1 MICVQLRQER
11 HEALEAR
18 LMPLLTELGL
28 SWNPIYRYAA
38 PNGAFRPRNLC
49 RASTVPKTEMR
60 PVEWEAPQFLYS
72 ASFRGLLALAGDQN
86 PCSSSPLLAEPETAS
101 RYGDSQC
108 AKLRW

>member
-18 LMPLLTELGL
+18 LMPLLTQLGL

-38 PNGAFRPRNLC
+38 PNGAFRPPNLC

-72 ASFRGLLALAGDQN
+72 ASFRGLRGIDQIEIPSHQLAKGFFRAFGHVI
-86 PCSSSPLLAEPETAS
+86 
-101 RYGDSQC
+101 
-108 AKLRW
+108 